1 MLTSAYDVGFYSFKC
16 AMVFGDTSDNVDEV
30 LVHVFFFC
38 LFPQL
43 WTTYTLLTVFS

>member
-30 LVHVFFFC
+30 SVHVFFFC
-38 LFPQL
+38 LFPSFGL
-43 WTTYTLLTVFS
+43 PTLY